1 MNFWQR
7 LLITVVAMVIA
18 GFAAGQLWL
27 MLFAVTL
34 PSFLAGMVG
43 GLVALP
49 VWELLKRFRNRA

>member
-1 MNFWQR
+1 MNLWQR
-7 LLITVVAMVIA
+7 LLITMVAMVVA

-27 MLFAVTL
+27 MLFSVPL

-49 VWELLKRFRNRA
+49 VWELLKRFRVHA